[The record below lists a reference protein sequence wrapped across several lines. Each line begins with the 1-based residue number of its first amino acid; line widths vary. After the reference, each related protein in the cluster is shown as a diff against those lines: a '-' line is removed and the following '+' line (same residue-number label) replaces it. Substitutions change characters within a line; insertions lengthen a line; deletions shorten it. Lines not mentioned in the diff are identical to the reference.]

1 MSSKFFSRSKRR
13 RTPSEMTNGGGF
25 DGRLVTMMDPASPSA
40 EAYRTLRTN
49 LLYKFVDS
57 PPKVIAITSPGR
69 REGKTITCANLGV
82 VLAQADNNTLI
93 VDCDLR
99 APDVHKAFGL
109 RNPYGIVD
117 ILSGEQDLQ
126 EACHVPVPGLKVLST
141 GPIPP
146 YPAEL
151 LSSRRFVEFV
161 DQVRTQFEYV
171 LVDTPPMQAVS
182 DPLIIAPKSDGVLLV
197 LDAQKTRKG
206 AVRKHVRDVESIGSR
221 VLGIV
226 MNNTRVPKDNYRN
239 YEYGR

>member
-1 MSSKFFSRSKRR
+1 MAKS
-13 RTPSEMTNGGGF
+13 GGL
-25 DGRLVTMMDPASPSA
+25 DGRLVTMTDPASPSA

-49 LLYKFVDS
+49 LQYRFVDS
-57 PPKVIAITSPGR
+57 PPKVIVITSPGR

-99 APDVHKAFGL
+99 APEVHKAFGL

-117 ILSGEQDLQ
+117 VLSGEQDVQ

-146 YPAEL
+146 APAEL
-151 LSSRRFVEFV
+151 LSSRQFVDLM
-161 DQVRTQFEYV
+161 DQVRTQFDYV
-171 LVDTPPMQAVS
+171 LVDTPSMQAVS
-182 DPLIIAPKSDGVLLV
+182 DPLIIVPKSDGVLLV

-206 AVRKHVRDVESIGSR
+206 SVRKHVRDVESIGSR

-239 YEYGR
+239 YEYGS

>member
-1 MSSKFFSRSKRR
+1 MSSKIFSQSKRR
-13 RTPSEMTNGGGF
+13 RTPSEMAKSGGL

-40 EAYRTLRTN
+40 EAYRALRTN
-49 LLYKFVDS
+49 LRYRFVDS

-99 APDVHKAFGL
+99 APDVHRAFGL
-109 RNPYGIVD
+109 PNPYGIVD
-117 ILSGEQDLQ
+117 VLSGEQDLQ
-126 EACHVPVPGLKVLST
+126 EVCHVPVPGLKVLST

-151 LSSRRFVEFV
+151 LSSRRFVELM
-161 DQVRTQFEYV
+161 DQVRTQFDYV

-182 DPLIIAPKSDGVLLV
+182 DPLIIAPQSDGVLLV

-206 AVRKHVRDVESIGSR
+206 TVRKHVRDVESVGSR
-221 VLGIV
+221 VLGTV
-226 MNNTRVPKDNYRN
+226 MNNARVPRDNYRT
-239 YEYGR
+239 YEYGS

>member
-1 MSSKFFSRSKRR
+1 VSSKIFARSKHR
-13 RTPSEMTNGGGF
+13 RTPSEMAKSDGLN
-25 DGRLVTMMDPASPSA
+25 GRLVTMMDPASPSA

-69 REGKTITCANLGV
+69 REGKTTTCANLGV
-82 VLAQADNNTLI
+82 ALAQADNNTLI

-99 APDVHKAFGL
+99 APDVHKVFGL

-117 ILSGEQDLQ
+117 VLSGEQDLQ
-126 EACHVPVPGLKVLST
+126 GVCHVPVPGLKVLST

-151 LSSRRFVEFV
+151 LSSRRFVELM
-161 DQVRTQFEYV
+161 DQVRTQFDYV

-206 AVRKHVRDVESIGSR
+206 TVRKHVRDVESIGAR
-221 VLGIV
+221 LLGTV
-226 MNNTRVPKDNYRN
+226 MNNTRVPRNSYRN
-239 YEYGR
+239 YEYGS